1 LLFKSYKPFSPVA
14 TSQSAPSTLCA
25 SRINIDINIDINH
38 TGREKKKM
46 SASNTPLRSD
56 VGAPQSS
63 LDDPA
68 NHHANGGSSSK
79 NPNGEHSLGGFQAQN
94 KMAVQPPREDDLQQ
108 SYATVVRT
116 DADHKGWYGGMSKFM
131 FLFLFVFFSLA
142 PCSILRHAPH
152 NR

>member
-1 LLFKSYKPFSPVA
+1 
-14 TSQSAPSTLCA
+14 
-25 SRINIDINIDINH
+25 
-38 TGREKKKM
+38 M

-68 NHHANGGSSSK
+68 SHHANSGSSSK

-116 DADHKGWYGGMSKFM
+116 DADHKGWYGGMSKSHM
-131 FLFLFVFFSLA
+131 PFLILHPFRWLFARFSAMRRRRTIADLCA
-142 PCSILRHAPH
+142 SA
-152 NR
+152 